1 MWAYSDN
8 FYRKMITEEYLRVV
22 NVMFLNTFKSDIIRC
37 FNLKKIIFILL
48 AFVAVL
54 LGGQAQYIQIC
65 SRFSYE
71 ETHGVVE
78 ILGNAL
84 LFDKFKI
91 VLVVLLAALHANSFC
106 KDDNTHYLRMIL
118 NRTNIVYYTWARF
131 LTNMTVVMAL
141 SVLGFILSAAVL
153 LPFFPI
159 ISLLRDYDCYYK
171 ELALNYPFL
180 YIIFMG
186 FQFGIV
192 VAAFSSIGLAFSA
205 FQPNAFVSIGIAGL
219 VFFLSASYIPPES
232 VFDVLPLISMIPSFI
247 KSTDASQILNASW
260 SIFYPVLVIMASGYI
275 FYRRLDWRLGN
286 GNI

>member
-1 MWAYSDN
+1 
-8 FYRKMITEEYLRVV
+8 
-22 NVMFLNTFKSDIIRC
+22 MFLNTFKSDVIRC
-37 FNLKKIIFILL
+37 FNLKRIIFILL
-48 AFVAVL
+48 AFIAVL
-54 LGGQAQYIQIC
+54 LGGQAQYIQLC
-65 SRFSYE
+65 LKFVYE
-71 ETHGVVE
+71 ERGGVVD
-78 ILGNAL
+78 ILDNAL
-84 LFDKFKI
+84 AFDKFKI
-91 VLVVLLAALHANSFC
+91 VLVVLLAALHTNSFC

-131 LTNMTVVMAL
+131 LTNITVVIAL

-247 KSTDASQILNASW
+247 KSTDASRILNASW

>member
-1 MWAYSDN
+1 MH
-8 FYRKMITEEYLRVV
+8 REYLRVV
-22 NVMFLNTFKSDIIRC
+22 EVMFLNTFKADIIRC
-37 FNLKKIIFILL
+37 FNLKRIIFILL
-48 AFVAVL
+48 AFIAVL

-65 SRFSYE
+65 SELSYE
-71 ETHGVVE
+71 KRKGIIE

-91 VLVVLLAALHANSFC
+91 VLVVLLAALHTNSFC

-131 LTNMTVVMAL
+131 LTNMAVVIIL
-141 SVLGFILSAAVL
+141 SVLGFILSAVVL
-153 LPFFPI
+153 FPFFPI
-159 ISLLRDYDCYYK
+159 ISLFQDYDCYYK
-171 ELALNYPFL
+171 ELALNYHFL

-192 VAAFSSIGLAFSA
+192 VAAFSSIGLAFST

-232 VFDVLPLISMIPSFI
+232 VFDVLPLISMAPSFI
-247 KSTDASQILNASW
+247 KSDDAPRILNLSW

-275 FYRRLDWRLGN
+275 FYRRLDWRAGN